1 MKNIMIIMKINGMKT
16 SLIEGQPTL
25 SLFLLI
31 FKGGINMPCR
41 RKLKSERELVAD
53 VNKAIR
59 TYCQHHDCDSCQF
72 YHKQDC
78 RFEYLKYLFDLC
90 HFEEEEDYLEYY
102 NEHIQKAKD
111 ENRE

>member
-1 MKNIMIIMKINGMKT
+1 MKT

-78 RFEYLKYLFDLC
+78 RLEYLKYLFDLC
-90 HFEEEEDYLEYY
+90 HFEDEEEEDYLEYY

>member
-1 MKNIMIIMKINGMKT
+1 
-16 SLIEGQPTL
+16 
-25 SLFLLI
+25 
-31 FKGGINMPCR
+31 MPCR
-41 RKLKSERELVAD
+41 RKLKSERELVADVNFQIGNIFVAD

-90 HFEEEEDYLEYY
+90 HFEDEEEEDYLEYY